1 MFLTIILLIII
12 FLLIIAL
19 YLDHRFMQNKLD
31 TEIYAK
37 TQLVRKISTV
47 TSENTNLRNQMLS
60 FDANNDKH
68 HHGIRKAK
76 QDLTDIMTKLV
87 DNNQLA
93 KFEIISTSNLA
104 VKHPFFE
111 YARPFDYIVITEK
124 GLFNIDVKNWKQKT
138 FYHFNVDPEQENDNN
153 NDLSDKTE
161 DQIVGRYIANK
172 FHSQFNS
179 TRMTSY
185 TFIERIKKHTVIFD
199 FYSQD
204 PYKEAAYNTKMLQ
217 EKIKENAHHN
227 IKNVGLVYFT
237 DGSVNL
243 IDGPTEREKC
253 VETVSSKSSLKDI
266 IEETIT
272 SADESLSKEQFDR
285 LVARFED

>member
-1 MFLTIILLIII
+1 MFLSIILLIII

-47 TSENTNLRNQMLS
+47 STENTNLRNQMLN

-76 QDLTDIMTKLV
+76 QDLNEIMNKLV
-87 DNNQLA
+87 DSNKLNN
-93 KFEIISTSNLA
+93 FEIISTSNLA

-124 GLFNIDVKNWKQKT
+124 GLFNIDVKNWRQKT
-138 FYHFNVDPEQENDNN
+138 FYHFNVDPEQDKN
-153 NDLSDKTE
+153 NDIIDKTE

-185 TFIERIKKHTVIFD
+185 TFIERIKNDTVIFD

-204 PYKEAAYNTKMLQ
+204 PYKEAAYNTKILQ
-217 EKIKENAHHN
+217 EKIKERVNHS
-227 IKNVGLVYFT
+227 IKNIGLVYFT

-243 IDGPTEREKC
+243 IDGPTEREKY

-266 IEETIT
+266 IEETVT
-272 SADESLSKEQFDR
+272 TAEESLSKEQFDR
-285 LVARFED
+285 LVERFTD

>member
-19 YLDHRFMQNKLD
+19 FFDHRFMQNKLD
-31 TEIYAK
+31 TETYAK
-37 TQLVRKISTV
+37 NQLVRKISTV
-47 TSENTNLRNQMLS
+47 TSENTTLRNQMLN

-76 QDLTDIMTKLV
+76 QDLTDIMAKLV
-87 DNNQLA
+87 DNHQLA
-93 KFEIISTSNLA
+93 NFEIISTSNLA
-104 VKHPFFE
+104 VRHPLFE
-111 YARPFDYIVITEK
+111 YARHFDYIVITEK

-138 FYHFNVDPEQENDNN
+138 FYHFNVDPEQESDNSM
-153 NDLSDKTE
+153 SDKTE

-185 TFIERIKKHTVIFD
+185 TFIERIKKNTVIFD

-217 EKIKENAHHN
+217 EKIKENVHHN
-227 IKNVGLVYFT
+227 INNVGLVYFT

-243 IDGPTEREKC
+243 IDGPTEREKY
-253 VETVSSKSSLKDI
+253 VETVSSKSNLKHI
-266 IEETIT
+266 IEETVT

-285 LVARFED
+285 LVARFQD

>member
-1 MFLTIILLIII
+1 MFLTVILLIII

-31 TEIYAK
+31 TETYAK

-47 TSENTNLRNQMLS
+47 STENTNLRNQMLNI
-60 FDANNDKH
+60 DANNDKH

-76 QDLTDIMTKLV
+76 QDLNDIMNKLV
-87 DNNQLA
+87 ANNKLNN
-93 KFEIISTSNLA
+93 FEIVSTSNLA

-138 FYHFNVDPEQENDNN
+138 FYHFNVDPEQDDDINLN
-153 NDLSDKTE
+153 DKTE

-185 TFIERIKKHTVIFD
+185 TFIERIKKDTVIFD

-217 EKIKENAHHN
+217 ERIKERANHN

-243 IDGPTEREKC
+243 IDGPTEREKY
-253 VETVSSKSSLKDI
+253 VETVSSKSSLKDV
-266 IEETIT
+266 IEETVT
-272 SADESLSKEQFDR
+272 TAEESLSKDEFDR
-285 LVARFED
+285 LVSRFTE

>member
-12 FLLIIAL
+12 FLFIIAL
-19 YLDHRFMQNKLD
+19 FLDHRFMQNKLD
-31 TEIYAK
+31 IETYAK
-37 TQLVRKISTV
+37 NQLVRKISTV
-47 TSENTNLRNQMLS
+47 TSENTTLRNQMLN

-76 QDLTDIMTKLV
+76 QDLTDIMAKLV
-87 DNNQLA
+87 DNHQVAN
-93 KFEIISTSNLA
+93 FEIISTSNLA
-104 VKHPFFE
+104 VRHPLFE
-111 YARPFDYIVITEK
+111 YARHFDYIVITEK

-153 NDLSDKTE
+153 MSDKTE

-185 TFIERIKKHTVIFD
+185 TFIERIKKNTVIFD

-217 EKIKENAHHN
+217 EKIKENVHHN
-227 IKNVGLVYFT
+227 INNVGLVYFT

-243 IDGPTEREKC
+243 IDGPTEREKY
-253 VETVSSKSSLKDI
+253 VETVSSKSNLKHI
-266 IEETIT
+266 IEETVT

-285 LVARFED
+285 LVARFQD